1 MPSADPTPEELYAR
15 LYDATPLSW
24 PGEIE
29 WYLELAREAPEPTVL
44 EIASGTGRVALQLA
58 REGLAVV
65 GVDASPEMVAV
76 ARERAS
82 GLPNAR
88 FELGDMRS
96 FDLREQ
102 FGLAIVPA
110 HSFQFMTTPGDQV
123 AALANFGRHLL
134 PGGRLV
140 LHLDHDSL
148 ESLLAMDGSERP
160 GKVRVD
166 PVTSAHHRPFYAW
179 TYDSARQDATLRMG
193 WDELGGDA
201 LPFRRRALAPM
212 VLHVPSAAEMEHAI
226 ARAGLAPVAC
236 WGDFSGAPFEA
247 RSADMIWVA
256 TAGTR

>member
-1 MPSADPTPEELYAR
+1 MSSADPTPEELYAR

-29 WYLELAREAPEPTVL
+29 RYLELAREAPEPTVL

-65 GVDASPEMVAV
+65 GVDSSPEMVAV

-88 FELGDMRS
+88 F
-96 FDLREQ
+96 
-102 FGLAIVPA
+102 
-110 HSFQFMTTPGDQV
+110 QV
-123 AALANFGRHLL
+123 AALANFGRHLG

-166 PVTSAHHRPFYAW
+166 PLTSVQHRPFYAW
-179 TYDSARQDATLRMG
+179 TYDSARGDATLRMG
-193 WDELGGDA
+193 WDELGDDGS
-201 LPFRRRALAPM
+201 PVRRRVLAPM
-212 VLHVPSAAEMEHAI
+212 VLHVPSATEMEHAI
-226 ARAGLAPVAC
+226 ARAGLSPVAC

-247 RSADMIWVA
+247 RSDDMIWVA
-256 TAGTR
+256 AAGPR